1 MYDEDEIETIRR
13 SESDDD
19 GRNPRTSGRL
29 FVAAFT
35 SSLAMVV
42 ILLVLVLSGSIAPA
56 ATVGKV
62 GGVQIDIGEIRGT
75 NVSLYPSVTETPNCI
90 RTDKS
95 DPNPTDTLDQAL
107 PVLAADIGDAKIPGE
122 YQLTLQKDIDL
133 PFGSNAM
140 RVNVQRDK
148 SVAPQSVASRP
159 FYSSYSSP
167 PTGAYSPRGQFIRE
181 FNFRPFTPIPNVDD
195 LRESTAVDSETGYR
209 NLTQAKIFGVKGET
223 YEFDLRVRGIDNE
236 DTDVAG
242 DKTYDIEDIGVKAF
256 IDWDQDG
263 TLEST
268 EATSIGFLDADSS
281 SSSDDPNYPT
291 RGIGNLSATVQVPS
305 TAQTGETLMRVVAE
319 VGEKPTDIGSGSS
332 GTPFTFIDNGVVE
345 EYTVAVVE
353 DSADVPEPTQLAD
366 TTLKISNLNAGLLD
380 LRAIDDESRFLL
392 DDRFSGQPDPGNF
405 PPVFTSDGEL
415 ELSATSPSGNAENVR
430 IRNAEGL
437 LHFASFSSLDISFFE
452 AKVSV
457 IDETKANI
465 DRDTCP
471 VLEEGF
477 RPVITDVPD
486 PGTVNPGD
494 TITVDAEIRN
504 PGPNAETQDIF
515 FKIDGSFE
523 DTRTDQTVGAFGTK
537 SYDGTDEP
545 PFQGQVPG
553 TTGIYDVTVDPEN
566 DPAVSEEVIVGDPPN
581 FQVTIDSA
589 TPDPVEALNASEPLV
604 VDYTI
609 TNTGSPNVD
618 DTQRIEL
625 LINGRVAEVSDE
637 FVAGSDSV
645 SPTFS
650 TVPQDQ
656 DAADPANITVASRD
670 DSDKADVTVYESPDF
685 DVNIT
690 NVNTPV
696 DAANESLVVDA
707 NITNIGE
714 AEDTQEIKLDLTTGA
729 GNDRTDVDNQT
740 VTLDSTTTA
749 DFQNVQLSYDVS
761 PTQDAGPAEVTVRSQ
776 DDTDTVDAF
785 IEGEDVFLINNF
797 SVTPS
802 NADPTGD
809 TINADFDLENVGT
822 EQGTQTAVLD
832 IILNDGTVLSNVDD
846 TGPVT
851 LGARQQQTGFTLSN
865 VTTDGYF
872 PQVQARLSTDNDQET
887 RTVNIRQPATFTI
900 SDVRVDDGFEVE
912 GGTEPVEID
921 VTNNGGVTGTADVN
935 LNIQI
940 EGDPNNERTVNSTTG
955 VSVGPGATKTV
966 TLGWQTDGT
975 TPISSSHKPVA
986 EVFNQS
992 SAAPADRQSGP
1003 NIQVAAATL
1012 SLDDFRVVENTVDVG
1027 SAGTNDNTVTAELDI
1042 SNSAG
1047 PNGPTLTANRVEILL
1062 DRDNSGGFTVSK
1074 NQTNNVDYG
1083 PGITTETLTFDV
1095 NQDSSAPEQGV
1106 AELPVRG
1113 VVEDSGGTTSNR
1125 EDTIGT
1131 VNAPYYELSVVAGTP
1146 EGTESSSSNRAD
1158 TNADAMV
1165 GLTNANSENSQNYAT
1180 SLDAGSELE
1189 EIEADVKVT
1198 NTGDATGG
1206 SEDIYIED
1214 GFYNDNTDSSDA
1226 PSTGEIAPG
1235 ESVTVTPFID
1245 DNGAGELEDSNNFPG
1260 STTDPNNI
1268 SITPLEDDGSID
1280 SPYVQDSGSSE
1291 PLDTTRP
1298 DGADTFSYGFVKSDA
1313 WTDGEFSNGPADLNV
1328 VFDITNDAP
1337 VDDTAQWAYDV
1348 CTSGPDDPVSSVGAD
1363 ECPEFEVADNSG
1375 NQVPTTVDNQNGKV
1389 YNNIEEDGDTDSG
1402 GQTYYTEVG
1411 QSGTTKQVGPDPN
1424 DIPPGGSC
1432 GLSGCS
1438 SRSGEA
1444 PYYDSQCS
1452 HHNAFNGN
1460 DNADS
1465 FLDIDLEG
1473 GDTPNNDFNKLIVE
1487 LNIDADVDTGIV
1499 NLGPC

>member
-1 MYDEDEIETIRR
+1 MYDEDEVETIRR

-140 RVNVQRDK
+140 RVKVQRDK

-159 FYSSYSSP
+159 FYSSYSPP

-181 FNFRPFTPIPNVDD
+181 FNFRPFTPIPNVND

-366 TTLKISNLNAGLLD
+366 TTLKISNLNAGFLD

-740 VTLDSTTTA
+740 VTLDSTTTT

-887 RTVNIRQPATFTI
+887 QTVNIRQPATFTI
-900 SDVRVDDGFEVE
+900 SDVRVDDGFETE

-940 EGDPNNERTVNSTTG
+940 EGDPNNEQTVNSTTG

-1012 SLDDFRVVENTVDVG
+1012 SLDDFRVVNNSVDVG
-1027 SAGTNDNTVTAELDI
+1027 SAGTNDNTVLVEFDVE
-1042 SNSAG
+1042 NSAG
-1047 PNGPTLTANRVEILL
+1047 PNGPTLTANRLETRI
-1062 DRDNSGGFTVSK
+1062 DRDNSNNDFTVQK
-1074 NQTNNVDYG
+1074 DLINNVDFG
-1083 PGITTETLTFDV
+1083 PGISTEQRTFDV
-1095 NQDSSAPEQGV
+1095 NLNSSVPNGDVSQIPVQGT
-1106 AELPVRG
+1106 L
-1113 VVEDSGGTTSNR
+1113 EDGGGNTFSQQ
-1125 EDTIGT
+1125 DTIGT
-1131 VNAPYYELSVVAGTP
+1131 VNAPFFDITVNSITPQDDDPENPQIGNTGGGSTNVEDLDTSITVENTGSACANTDFGSGT
-1146 EGTESSSSNRAD
+1146 
-1158 TNADAMV
+1158 
-1165 GLTNANSENSQNYAT
+1165 
-1180 SLDAGSELE
+1180 
-1189 EIEADVKVT
+1189 EADVFIDNSGGQIYTDGWFTSRSTPLCSGESFTDTNVVNSWDADNEMDPESPSDISATVDFEDGLVSSPYQSDLRTAPNTALTAMLHPEEFSYTSNGVTDGIAVADGSDGDNTLTVSVDVT
-1198 NTGDATGG
+1198 NNADVRDTTALDTDITGTASPGLENDIFSADTTTATIGSGNTQNGVSLTYTADCGDYQGDADSANPDWDIEQDPGQ
-1206 SEDIYIED
+1206 SEI
-1214 GFYNDNTDSSDA
+1214 
-1226 PSTGEIAPG
+1226 STGK
-1235 ESVTVTPFID
+1235 V
-1245 DNGAGELEDSNNFPG
+1245 
-1260 STTDPNNI
+1260 NI
-1268 SITPLEDDGSID
+1268 
-1280 SPYVQDSGSSE
+1280 DSGSF
-1291 PLDTTRP
+1291 TI
-1298 DGADTFSYGFVKSDA
+1298 DA
-1313 WTDGEFSNGPADLNV
+1313 GTDG
-1328 VFDITNDAP
+1328 
-1337 VDDTAQWAYDV
+1337 
-1348 CTSGPDDPVSSVGAD
+1348 
-1363 ECPEFEVADNSG
+1363 
-1375 NQVPTTVDNQNGKV
+1375 NGKG
-1389 YNNIEEDGDTDSG
+1389 NT
-1402 GQTYYTEVG
+1402 
-1411 QSGTTKQVGPDPN
+1411 PDPCN
-1424 DIPPGGSC
+1424 
-1432 GLSGCS
+1432 
-1438 SRSGEA
+1438 
-1444 PYYDSQCS
+1444 
-1452 HHNAFNGN
+1452 
-1460 DNADS
+1460 
-1465 FLDIDLEG
+1465 
-1473 GDTPNNDFNKLIVE
+1473 
-1487 LNIDADVDTGIV
+1487 
-1499 NLGPC
+1499 